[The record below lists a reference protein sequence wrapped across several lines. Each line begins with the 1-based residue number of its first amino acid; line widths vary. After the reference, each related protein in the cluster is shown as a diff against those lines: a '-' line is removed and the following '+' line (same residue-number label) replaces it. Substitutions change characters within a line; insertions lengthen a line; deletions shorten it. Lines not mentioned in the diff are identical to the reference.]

1 MKMAIQFQK
10 KALSAGADGGLVLS
24 SMGLLCFR
32 AWIVV
37 LSDMFT
43 IVLSDMRVAV
53 DLYQTSVGVCL
64 KVCFKGCYKR
74 LNKREI
80 FLFIFFL
87 TSIVQDITEK
97 RCQTINKAAEN

>member
-1 MKMAIQFQK
+1 M
-10 KALSAGADGGLVLS
+10 GGVVLS
-24 SMGLLCFR
+24 DMALLCFR
-32 AWIVV
+32 AWFVV

-53 DLYQTSVGVCL
+53 VLCQTSVGVCL